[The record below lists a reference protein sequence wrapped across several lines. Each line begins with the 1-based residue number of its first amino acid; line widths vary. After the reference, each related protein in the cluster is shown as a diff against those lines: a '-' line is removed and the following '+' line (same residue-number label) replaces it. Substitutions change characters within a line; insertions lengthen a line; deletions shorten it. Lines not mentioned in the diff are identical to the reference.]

1 MSFKIRY
8 CAAVNTRTFL
18 QKLGLKATAARPG
31 DNRGGM
37 EIYHHELSDT
47 SAYLAKHAA
56 QTLDDKRPEFDRLM
70 RYVGKFHPIA
80 PATRMLEVG
89 TGTGAIPILS
99 KLNGL
104 NLKALEISPQLIE
117 HAKQWGRQCGVDI
130 DIELAN
136 LETVEL
142 GESIYDVII
151 CSSVFE
157 HVEYWEAGLAKICR
171 ALKPGGALFWESTNK
186 FALKSGEYPAL
197 FFYGWM
203 PDWMRYR
210 FRTLVHGPDIMKL
223 GIDFHQF
230 TYGRVRTGLR
240 KAGFSEVHDIVDLA
254 DINPAHGSLKRGV
267 VGAAKSSRLVRQL
280 FLTFFEGT
288 TLVAVK

>member
-1 MSFKIRY
+1 
-8 CAAVNTRTFL
+8 
-18 QKLGLKATAARPG
+18 
-31 DNRGGM
+31 M
-37 EIYHHELSDT
+37 EIHHQELSDT

-56 QTLDDKRPEFDRLM
+56 QTLDEKRPEFDRLL
-70 RYVGKFHPIA
+70 RYVRKFHPIG

-117 HAKQWGRQCGVDI
+117 HAKAWGREFGVDP

-136 LETVEL
+136 LETAAL
-142 GESIYDVII
+142 GESCYDVII

-157 HVEYWEAGLAKICR
+157 HVQYWEAGLAKVFR

-186 FALKSGEYPAL
+186 FALTSGEYPAL
-197 FFYGWM
+197 FCYGWM

-210 FRTLVHGPDIMKL
+210 FRTWVDGPDIMKL

-230 TYGRVRTGLR
+230 TYGRVRKGLR
-240 KAGFSEVHDIVDLA
+240 RAGFSEVHDLVDIVEVKPA
-254 DINPAHGSLKRGV
+254 DRLLKRT
-267 VGAAKSSRLVRQL
+267 ALKTAKNSSAVRQL
-280 FLTFFEGT
+280 LLTFFEGT